1 MQYAKDQSWSFFF
14 KSKETLLK
22 SEISNYHTRSLILHD
37 FVGCPTGYFG
47 QNCSKPCVYPSFGER
62 CQGECNCTDE
72 MCNIITGCKVLDC
85 HDGFYGSLCTKP
97 CRYPSYGFRCQ
108 GLCDCSRE
116 SCNHIAGCR
125 KILGMNGKCSPRDMY
140 F

>member
-1 MQYAKDQSWSFFF
+1 MKNEKKINSLIVVEPAISIEKNCIIIYTSWFATRQRPIMEFFF

-22 SEISNYHTRSLILHD
+22 SEIPNYHTSILILHD

-72 MCNIITGCKVLDC
+72 MCNIITGCK
-85 HDGFYGSLCTKP
+85 GFYQIHNYQLKN
-97 CRYPSYGFRCQ
+97 R
-108 GLCDCSRE
+108 
-116 SCNHIAGCR
+116 NI
-125 KILGMNGKCSPRDMY
+125 
-140 F
+140 